1 MAPSHPDLSTRN
13 QLSGTVTGVTLGSVM
28 ADVAVDVQGQE
39 IGAVIS
45 RHSAERL
52 ALAEG
57 DSVTVLIKATEVMLS
72 KGTETYDRI
81 TTRNQIAGTI
91 DDVSLGSVMAEVTVS
106 VAGGDMVAAITR
118 KSADRLQLAAGDE
131 VVVLTKAT
139 EVMLAK

>member
-13 QLSGTVTGVTLGSVM
+13 QLSGTVTGVT
-28 ADVAVDVQGQE
+28 
-39 IGAVIS
+39 
-45 RHSAERL
+45 
-52 ALAEG
+52 
-57 DSVTVLIKATEVMLS
+57 
-72 KGTETYDRI
+72 
-81 TTRNQIAGTI
+81 
-91 DDVSLGSVMAEVTVS
+91 LGSVMAEVTVS

>member
-13 QLSGTVTGVTLGSVM
+13 QLAGTVTGVTLGTVM

-72 KGTETYDRI
+72 KGTQTYDRI
-81 TTRNQIAGTI
+81 TTRNQIQGTI
-91 DDVSLGSVMAEVTVS
+91 DSVSLGSVMAEVTVS
-106 VAGGDMVAAITR
+106 VAGGDMVAAVTR

>member
-13 QLSGTVTGVTLGSVM
+13 QLAGTVTGVTLGTVM

-57 DSVTVLIKATEVMLS
+57 ESVTVLIKATEVMLS
-72 KGTETYDRI
+72 KGTQTYDRI
-81 TTRNQIAGTI
+81 TTRNQIQGTI
-91 DDVSLGSVMAEVTVS
+91 DAVSLGSVMAEVTVS
-106 VAGGDMVAAITR
+106 VAGGDMVAAVTR